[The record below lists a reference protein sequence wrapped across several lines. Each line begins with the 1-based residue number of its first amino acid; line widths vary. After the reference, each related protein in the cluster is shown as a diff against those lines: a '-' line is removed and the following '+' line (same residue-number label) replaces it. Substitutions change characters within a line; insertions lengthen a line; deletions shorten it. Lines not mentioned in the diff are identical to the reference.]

1 VGNKG
6 GVNPKIRVSTIKK
19 ESVIMKET
27 NPIIPP
33 GLNFEGAS
41 LGRSNMRMAVI
52 VVVLLHVALFTGIL
66 FNACKQK
73 DEAAEGTKSTAEQM
87 AEIAGPAPT
96 IQSESMPDPVT
107 TPPIGSG
114 SSGGFTPPP
123 IGTGLIPTSFPPTV
137 PPTID
142 ATIPPPPVT
151 GTTEHAVAKGDSF
164 YSIGRKYGVGMN
176 AVAKANPNIIPT
188 RLRIGQKIII
198 PAATLAPV
206 VALPTPD
213 APNVYT
219 VKRGDTLGHIALKY
233 RTKVA
238 DIKSV
243 NALTSDFLK
252 IGQKLTVPMR
262 TSAPPAPIPTAP
274 PALSPTTG
282 LPISVPAPPIAVG
295 PSSSSVVPPPPAE

>member
-1 VGNKG
+1 
-6 GVNPKIRVSTIKK
+6 
-19 ESVIMKET
+19 MKET

-96 IQSESMPDPVT
+96 IKSEPMPDPVT

-123 IGTGLIPTSFPPTV
+123 IATGSGLATSPLPPIGTGPIPTSFPPTV

-151 GTTEHAVAKGDSF
+151 GTTEHVVAKGDSF

-243 NALTSDFLK
+243 NGLTSDFLK

>member
-1 VGNKG
+1 
-6 GVNPKIRVSTIKK
+6 
-19 ESVIMKET
+19 MKET

-41 LGRSNMRMAVI
+41 RGRSNMRMAVI

-73 DEAAEGTKSTAEQM
+73 DEAAEGIKSTAEQM

-96 IQSESMPDPVT
+96 IKSEPLPDPVP

-114 SSGGFTPPP
+114 SSGGFNPPP
-123 IGTGLIPTSFPPTV
+123 IATGGGFESTTV
-137 PPTID
+137 PPTIPP
-142 ATIPPPPVT
+142 TIPPPPVT
-151 GTTEHAVAKGDSF
+151 GTMEHVVAKGDSF

-176 AVAKANPNIIPT
+176 AVAKANPNIVST
-188 RLRIGQKIII
+188 RLRIGQKLII
-198 PAATLAPV
+198 PAATSAPV

-213 APNVYT
+213 AANVYT
-219 VKRGDTLGHIALKY
+219 VKSGDTLGHIALKF

-238 DIKSV
+238 NIKSV
-243 NALTSDFLK
+243 NGLTSDFLK

-262 TSAPPAPIPTAP
+262 TSAPPAPIPTAA

>member
-1 VGNKG
+1 
-6 GVNPKIRVSTIKK
+6 
-19 ESVIMKET
+19 
-27 NPIIPP
+27 
-33 GLNFEGAS
+33 
-41 LGRSNMRMAVI
+41 
-52 VVVLLHVALFTGIL
+52 
-66 FNACKQK
+66 
-73 DEAAEGTKSTAEQM
+73 
-87 AEIAGPAPT
+87 
-96 IQSESMPDPVT
+96 
-107 TPPIGSG
+107 
-114 SSGGFTPPP
+114 
-123 IGTGLIPTSFPPTV
+123 V

-151 GTTEHAVAKGDSF
+151 GTTEHVVAKGDSF

>member
-1 VGNKG
+1 
-6 GVNPKIRVSTIKK
+6 
-19 ESVIMKET
+19 MKET

-41 LGRSNMRMAVI
+41 RGRSNMRMAVI

-73 DEAAEGTKSTAEQM
+73 EEDAEGPKSTAEQM
-87 AEIAGPAPT
+87 AEIAGPAPKPKN
-96 IQSESMPDPVT
+96 EVLPDPVPT
-107 TPPIGSG
+107 PPIGNGGFGGGPIASPPIGSG
-114 SSGGFTPPP
+114 GLNGGPISTPPISVGP
-123 IGTGLIPTSFPPTV
+123 VPSPIPTP
-137 PPTID
+137 
-142 ATIPPPPVT
+142 IPPPPVT
-151 GTTEHAVAKGDSF
+151 GTLEHVVAKGDSF

-188 RLRIGQKIII
+188 RLRIGQKVII
-198 PAATLAPV
+198 PAAAPKPV
-206 VALPTPD
+206 VALPTLD
-213 APNVYT
+213 APNTYT

-238 DIKSV
+238 NLKSV
-243 NALTSDFLK
+243 NGLTSDFLK
-252 IGQKLTVPMR
+252 IGQKLTVPAR
-262 TSAPPAPIPTAP
+262 ATAPLAPVPTAA

-282 LPISVPAPPIAVG
+282 LPISVPAPPAAVG